1 MKNSPLKQ
9 INNYIVAPI
18 LDKAV
23 FDYNHENKAR
33 SEYPNV
39 INHSSPLNIRS
50 TKASQIFRGVT
61 SHETG
66 QVVGPKQMMG
76 VKKHR
81 SMVIS
86 LPKPGTVFK
95 PRRGSSPV
103 ITLYRKYSKGN
114 INDTGRYNT
123 CSSPTKHKRS
133 NSTISAAGAGIRQAL
148 INIGKFLQ
156 AAQYIITLTLVF
168 SIAWLPLAIVVFAD
182 TMTRNFNEGFH
193 KVER

>member
-1 MKNSPLKQ
+1 M
-9 INNYIVAPI
+9 
-18 LDKAV
+18 
-23 FDYNHENKAR
+23 FEYNHENKAR

-39 INHSSPLNIRS
+39 IYNGSPLNLRS
-50 TKASQIFRGVT
+50 TKVPQIFRGVT
-61 SHETG
+61 SHGTG
-66 QVVGPKQMMG
+66 QVAGSKEMMG

-81 SMVIS
+81 MVINF
-86 LPKPGTVFK
+86 PKPGTVFK
-95 PRRGSSPV
+95 RRVSSPV
-103 ITLYRKYSKGN
+103 ITLYRKNSKGN
-114 INDTGRYNT
+114 IND
-123 CSSPTKHKRS
+123 PTKPKRS

-148 INIGKFLQ
+148 VNIGKFLQ